1 MRLVSLVW
9 LPKQWRFG
17 FHRQCLA
24 VVLPVDDKQDLFE
37 MMFVELCMCIM
48 LPSMEISTLHHV
60 YCSIIRM
67 DAKGHMKVGVA
78 ICDKSWSIV
87 IQILQYMYFV

>member
-24 VVLPVDDKQDLFE
+24 VVLTVDDKQDLFE
-37 MMFVELCMCIM
+37 MMFVELSGAVIESCHSVIENQMCLLSI
-48 LPSMEISTLHHV
+48 LNRLSTNVDFL
-60 YCSIIRM
+60 
-67 DAKGHMKVGVA
+67 MK
-78 ICDKSWSIV
+78 ICDTSKKR
-87 IQILQYMYFV
+87 